1 MFPTLNLLINFK
13 IGRKCWMAVC
23 GIATYVKV
31 WLKIIY
37 GAWYAIIFSTSDS
50 PIWVKNIVHK
60 NRCHHSN
67 SHTFTQVVHSCT
79 SSRSVYCEHRMAS
92 WDILSILLNK
102 GLTSLHS
109 SQYYCDQN
117 RSIAAVAIIITPAAQ
132 CGPGLFRCNNGR
144 CIRSSFRC
152 NGRSERFGCF
162 DGSDERGCRKL
173 SCQKNSNSL
182 DLGS

>member
-1 MFPTLNLLINFK
+1 
-13 IGRKCWMAVC
+13 MAVC

-37 GAWYAIIFSTSDS
+37 GAWYAIIFSTSDR
-50 PIWVKNIVHK
+50 PIWVKNIIHK
-60 NRCHHSN
+60 KTGVTIATATPLHKWSTVAHP
-67 SHTFTQVVHSCT
+67 QG
-79 SSRSVYCEHRMAS
+79 VYCEHRMAS
-92 WDILSILLNK
+92 WDSLSSLLNK

-117 RSIAAVAIIITPAAQ
+117 RSIAAVAIIITHAAQ